1 MMTLILASMDAN
13 NKGSGVIKSERV
25 EEMQKPVLGE
35 NGLGIFEKNYLING
49 NYFIILVTIVA
60 GILFMVSFLI
70 QRMDW

>member
-13 NKGSGVIKSERV
+13 NKGNGVIKSEHV
-25 EEMQKPVLGE
+25 EEMQKLVLGE

-49 NYFIILVTIVA
+49 NYFIILVTIEA